1 MQAQRRLAVG
11 KCRLICYNTAVRSLR
26 KGGNILL
33 GLLWFLFWQA
43 LGQLIAARAFRSLEA
58 FERVLLGSVCGSL
71 AAIWAPIPFS
81 FLFGFSAASHLAA
94 AAAGAIAAILLRKGF
109 SLPAR
114 DELHASWREHLPF
127 AFVLTPFMLLCVV
140 LLLSHTLRE
149 MNGALYT
156 GQSGWG
162 DMPMHLGFVTS
173 IAAQG
178 SFPPEYSILPGERL
192 CYPFLCDSVSSS
204 LYLLG
209 TPLRWAYM
217 IPAFFAFAQVF
228 CGFYHLSRAML
239 HRRAPA
245 QLAFFL
251 FFLNGG
257 LGMIYFTGRQSL
269 RMLLTGFYKTPTNLG
284 DHSIRWVNVIADMLL
299 PQRATL
305 FGWAALFAVLLL
317 LYRAVFCGE
326 DKLFLPAGILGGLL
340 PMIHTHS
347 YLALGLVAACWLVSS
362 AVREK
367 QSRKWLLSWLAFGLP
382 AVAFAV
388 PQLLL
393 WTFHS
398 VGGNEQFLR
407 WHVDWVNEGKENWL
421 WFWLKNVGPLFLLA
435 PLAFVFADRTRR
447 AVFFPALLI
456 FLLCEFVAFQ
466 PNVYDNNK
474 LLYVSY
480 ALFCILSADLI
491 VRAAEMIRPRFVRI
505 TALALL
511 LVLCT
516 NAALFT
522 LAREFVSGTESHAIR
537 LFSASDTAAAAFIRE
552 NTAPDSLFLTAS
564 NHNNAVAAL
573 TGRNVFCGSPS
584 FLFYHGLD
592 YSARLDLEQKL
603 LTDSESFARLH
614 EELGIDYVYLGDYER
629 GIVDCCAAYFDQNYP
644 AVFRSGNVTIY
655 QIN

>member
-1 MQAQRRLAVG
+1 M
-11 KCRLICYNTAVRSLR
+11 
-26 KGGNILL
+26 
-33 GLLWFLFWQA
+33 
-43 LGQLIAARAFRSLEA
+43 GQLIAARAFRSLEA

-81 FLFGFSAASHLAA
+81 FLFGFSA
-94 AAAGAIAAILLRKGF
+94 
-109 SLPAR
+109 
-114 DELHASWREHLPF
+114 F

-367 QSRKWLLSWLAFGLP
+367 LSRKWLLSWLAFGLP

-522 LAREFVSGTESHAIR
+522 LAREFVSGTDSHAIR